1 MVVSV
6 SKLKERDLV
15 GCLTACWSKQIRIM
29 KGADLQA
36 DDESSVVVYR
46 SSSRLLLKKEE

>member
-15 GCLTACWSKQIRIM
+15 GGLTACWSKQTCIM
-29 KGADLQA
+29 KGVDFQA
-36 DDESSVVVYR
+36 DDESSVVVYG
-46 SSSRLLLKKEE
+46 SSSRFLLKKKE